1 MPEQRPNPRLIPVLD
16 VMGGGVVRAVG
27 GIRENYQPIAC
38 PETGSRKPF
47 DMASALLQIARANEL
62 YVADLDAITKGH
74 GVSPAVRTI
83 LEMWDVPTWLDA
95 GIGCTAI
102 RDIPALPH
110 LRPVVGFETCREPGV
125 LTEALWEEGERRV
138 AFSIDL
144 KLGRLLGDWRAW
156 GLEGD
161 QDALSLARRVV
172 ALGLRTLIVL
182 DLARVG
188 TGTGSGTESLLK
200 AISAEFPDVE
210 LIAGGGVKT
219 WADVDR
225 LGEVGADAV
234 LVASALHDGTITFP
248 RPAS

>member
-1 MPEQRPNPRLIPVLD
+1 MPEQRPHPRLIPVLD
-16 VMGGGVVRAVG
+16 VIGGRVVRAVG

-38 PETGSRKPF
+38 PFSGSWKPF
-47 DMASALLQIARANEL
+47 DVASSLLQMSGANEL

-74 GVSPAVRTI
+74 GVSPAVRAI
-83 LEMWDVPTWLDA
+83 LDTSDVPTWLDA
-95 GIGCTAI
+95 GIGHTTV

-110 LRPVVGFETCREPGV
+110 LRPVVGFETCRDPGV

-144 KLGRLLGDWRAW
+144 KLGGLLGDWRAW
-156 GLEGD
+156 GLDGD
-161 QDALSLARRVV
+161 RDTLQLARRVV
-172 ALGLRTLIVL
+172 AMGVRTLILL

-188 TGTGSGTESLLK
+188 TGTGSGTEPLLK
-200 AISAEFPDVE
+200 AISAEFPEVE

-225 LGEVGADAV
+225 LGEAGADAV

-248 RPAS
+248 RPVS